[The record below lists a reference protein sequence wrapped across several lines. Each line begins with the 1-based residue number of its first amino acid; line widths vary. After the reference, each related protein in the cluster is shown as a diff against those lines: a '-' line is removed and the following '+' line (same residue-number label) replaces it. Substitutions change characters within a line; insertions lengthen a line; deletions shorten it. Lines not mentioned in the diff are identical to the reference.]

1 MTLGFYLL
9 VGYTRGIHLTVRG
22 IAVCQESI
30 HSTEIT
36 LSMDKTILRYPVILF
51 EHVVEI
57 IGQVTAFII
66 AVRDVRLQ
74 SIGGRVGIKL
84 QRLQILHATV
94 LGGNANSVMLNEV
107 PIEIHHAGLQFAIR
121 FTATPVTVVIN
132 GVGAVFAPVIL
143 VVVSDIIVDGASITA
158 QFQAHVHLVAVTALQ
173 AVTGPEIYGFPT
185 ERHLALT
192 QFQASV
198 LGQIVTDPSLVHG
211 KIVATVVVSG
221 AGKGTGTDA
230 GFRAEMPRTV
240 TAVVIGIQNQ
250 RRIGEVAAGFVIE
263 ILAERGRI
271 EIRIGYVLINP
282 PNAGTQFRPS
292 GGRDRCTYGGC
303 REQAQCGLRKN
314 RLSHYGLPS
323 RSHHAA

>member
-1 MTLGFYLL
+1 M
-9 VGYTRGIHLTVRG
+9 
-22 IAVCQESI
+22 
-30 HSTEIT
+30 
-36 LSMDKTILRYPVILF
+36 
-51 EHVVEI
+51 
-57 IGQVTAFII
+57 
-66 AVRDVRLQ
+66 
-74 SIGGRVGIKL
+74 
-84 QRLQILHATV
+84 
-94 LGGNANSVMLNEV
+94 
-107 PIEIHHAGLQFAIR
+107 
-121 FTATPVTVVIN
+121 TVVVN
-132 GVGAVFAPVIL
+132 GVGAVFAPVVL
-143 VVVSDIIVDGASITA
+143 VIIGRVIMNRAGITA

-185 ERHLALT
+185 ERHLAFTDLEAGL
-192 QFQASV
+192 F
-198 LGQIVTDPSLVHG
+198 GQVVTDPGLVHG